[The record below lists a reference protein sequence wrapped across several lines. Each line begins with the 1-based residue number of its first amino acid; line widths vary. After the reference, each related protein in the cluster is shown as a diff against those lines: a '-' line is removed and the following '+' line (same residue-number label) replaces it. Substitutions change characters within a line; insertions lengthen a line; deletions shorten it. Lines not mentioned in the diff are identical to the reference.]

1 MMSAQEVLSVYQAM
15 AELTEQMVTA
25 AGQSDWDRLV
35 LLEQHCA
42 RHVATLKAHEPA
54 QALSG
59 AGRQKKIDL
68 IKKLLA
74 DDRAIRD
81 LTAPWM
87 TQLSALINNTGT
99 ERRLAHAYGA

>member
-1 MMSAQEVLSVYQAM
+1 MLNAPEVLSLYQAM
-15 AELTEQMVTA
+15 AELTGQMVTA
-25 AGQSDWDRLV
+25 AGESDWERLV
-35 LLEQHCA
+35 LLEQRCA
-42 RHVATLKAHEPA
+42 RHVQTLREHEPA

-68 IKKLLA
+68 IKQLLA

-87 TQLSALINNTGT
+87 RHLSALINNTGT

>member
-1 MMSAQEVLSVYQAM
+1 MMSGQDVLSIYQAM
-15 AELTEQMVTA
+15 VELTEQMVTA
-25 AGQSDWDRLV
+25 AADSDWDQLV
-35 LLEQHCA
+35 LLEQRCA
-42 RHVATLKAHEPA
+42 RHVQTLKEHEPA

-68 IKKLLA
+68 IKQLLA
-74 DDRAIRD
+74 DDRAIRE
-81 LTAPWM
+81 LTTPWM